1 MRMLTSTRFFFVA
14 LITLLMVSCKETPS
28 GTYRNDNIDRDVLSE
43 IRALDAEVHKHL
55 SNGDAEALKRM
66 MSDDLK
72 ASLDDGIEAFME
84 RTQRTIGDGALVTLD
99 QYHRI
104 SSTQNETVALI
115 SGTEKDDDYI
125 LQYQAIN
132 DQSFVSVL
140 SPKREGDA
148 YLLTTFY
155 GLFDEGWKLN
165 IIQYDRYT
173 ISGFS
178 AVQLFRDAEE
188 EYEHGHVVNAFN
200 RMILSQS
207 CSQPAGEFWTF
218 RIQSDMD
225 AFNQKLMEEAK
236 EAYPMPVAINDL
248 PTEPTIFQITP
259 QRVDD
264 QICAMIKYVTQI
276 NIKDTLALAAENK
289 ALHQLCLKKYP
300 GVDEDVPFL
309 FYRAFNEMPQQD
321 ISTPYFGFVRPLDE
335 RML

>member
-1 MRMLTSTRFFFVA
+1 MFTPSRFFIVA
-14 LITLLMVSCKETPS
+14 LLAFLTVSCKETPS
-28 GTYRNDNIDRDVLSE
+28 GTYRNENIDSDVLSE

-55 SNGDAEALKRM
+55 SDGNAEALKRM
-66 MSDDLK
+66 MSDELK
-72 ASLDDGIEAFME
+72 ASLDEGIEAFIE
-84 RTQRTIGDGALVTLD
+84 RAQRTIGEGALVTLD

-104 SSTQNETVALI
+104 SSTQNEIVALI

-132 DQSFVSVL
+132 EQSFVSVL

-155 GLFDEGWKLN
+155 GLFDDGWKLN

-178 AVQLFRDAEE
+178 AIQLFRKAEE
-188 EYEHGHVVNAFN
+188 EYAHGHVVNAFN

-207 CSQPAGEFWTF
+207 CSQPAGEFWQF

-236 EAYPMPVAINDL
+236 KTYPMPVTIDAL

-289 ALHQLCLKKYP
+289 ALHALCLENYP

-309 FYRAFNEMPQQD
+309 FYRAFNEMPTQD
-321 ISTPYFGFVRPLDE
+321 VSTPYFGFVRPLDE